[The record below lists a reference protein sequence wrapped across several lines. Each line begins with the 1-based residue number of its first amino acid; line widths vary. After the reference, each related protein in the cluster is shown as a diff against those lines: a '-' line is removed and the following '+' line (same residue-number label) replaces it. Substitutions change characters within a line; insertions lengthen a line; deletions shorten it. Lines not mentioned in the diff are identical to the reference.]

1 MGGLYGLSG
10 VKDFLRREWRILAA
24 ACLAGAGAYAAVT
37 FSDTQGRFDLPRG
50 YAVRMTCEN
59 DPESA
64 LWNGGCDRVAADIA
78 RTGIPGFGELYRA
91 FVRAHHSAIPSPATT
106 RRFAS
111 RPCDPI
117 FDLSATLKGTR
128 YVLSPDE
135 FAGVCGI
142 AHARAIMDEID
153 ARDRAYLGIERAGL
167 SYPALAAGT
176 LANLTEPLALLAA
189 VTLALA
195 LWLL

>member
-153 ARDRAYLGIERAGL
+153 ARDRAYLVIERAGL